1 MAKRDI
7 FLICY
12 DISDDKKRNKIV
24 RELLKVGIRTQYSVF
39 EGKLSEKDLDKT
51 IKTISKIIDDKT
63 DSVIFYP
70 LTEKEYKNVKRL
82 GDKIVYLPLEDIF
95 I

>member
-1 MAKRDI
+1 MAGRTI
-7 FLICY
+7 YLICY
-12 DISDDKKRNKIV
+12 DVSEDKKRNKVV

-39 EGKLSEKDLDKT
+39 EAKLSENELETAIDKLEN
-51 IKTISKIIDDKT
+51 IIDIKT

-70 LTEKEYKNVKRL
+70 LTAKEYKEIKRI
-82 GDKIVYLPLEDIF
+82 GDKIIYLPIEDIF